1 MKYYIKKYLRDTF
14 TSMIL
19 IISLAVTFF
28 CSLNVSKYIMAENED
43 ESTYKYTHNLRT
55 EISDEAV
62 EVDEQEELIKS
73 LEDIYKLY
81 ESEKCNISGY
91 VEVKVADCV
100 EYKAAE
106 VMFYQNE
113 AIPYTLETGN
123 YTEANDELIAYIGK
137 TLEKYTYK
145 IDGKD
150 YIDIGEQRFR
160 VMGIIK
166 SNSVINY
173 STKILLSYK
182 NIKANL
188 AADKVEDILS
198 TYIYMYAS
206 SNISE
211 EELEYVEKNIQ
222 KRLVDT
228 DYVLYSEAETDEEET
243 FIYISKIFGPK
254 ITKISNVLCLL
265 TVAIVL
271 NIWIKHKRK
280 EFAIRK
286 AYGMSTIKIFVNLL
300 FQFAKCFVA
309 AIALGIIFQYVYCF
323 IEGGKFDFATYF
335 SGDGSIIYVYVVAV
349 LLVLMAFHIE
359 YISKIE
365 SKNGLADR

>member
-14 TSMIL
+14 ASIIL

-28 CSLNVSKYIMAENED
+28 CSLNVSKYIMAENEN
-43 ESTYKYTHNLRT
+43 ESVYKYVHSLGIQ
-55 EISDEAV
+55 ISDDVV
-62 EVDEQEELIKS
+62 EKGEVEELVKS

-100 EYKAAE
+100 EYKPAE

-113 AIPYTLETGN
+113 AIPYTLEKGDF
-123 YTEANDELIAYIGK
+123 TEANDELIVYIGK

-145 IDGKD
+145 MDGKD
-150 YIDIGEQRFR
+150 YIDIGEQHFR

-182 NIKANL
+182 NLKANL
-188 AADKVEDILS
+188 DTDEVENLLDI
-198 TYIYMYAS
+198 YIDMYAS

-211 EELEYVEKNIQ
+211 ENLEYAEKNIQ
-222 KRLVDT
+222 KRLIDT
-228 DYVLYSEAETDEEET
+228 NYVLCSEADTYEEET

-254 ITKISNVLCLL
+254 ITKISNVLCLV

-323 IEGGKFDFATYF
+323 IEGGKFDFTTYF